1 MHEGGFGLEKIA
13 DGRIRFTRPDG
24 RAIDDHPGLPGGTI
38 EALRCGNQQSGQ
50 AIDASSW
57 VIPGDDLDYGIAIG
71 GLLSLQQKRLPPETI
86 TTD

>member
-24 RAIDDHPGLPGGTI
+24 RVIDNHPRLRGGTI
-38 EALRCGNQQSGQ
+38 DALCCGNQQAGQ

-57 VIPGDDLDYGIAIG
+57 IIPTDDLDYGIAIG
-71 GLLSLQQKRLPPETI
+71 GLLSLRQRRLPPETI
-86 TTD
+86 TA